1 MSILSNSGSSP
12 AIVAALQCVLVTM
25 KWAIQ
30 LLWLVVP
37 FAFDKLLELFF
48 NLVLTVLGD
57 AVLFACLIVACLIV
71 CAFVA
76 CLIVCTCVKTCP
88 LFSFYMLLV
97 CINTVFWFVAIPA
110 LIEWLFFR

>member
-1 MSILSNSGSSP
+1 MSILSNLGSNP
-12 AIVAALQCVLVTM
+12 AIVAVLQCVLVTM
-25 KWAIQ
+25 NWAIQ

-57 AVLFACLIVACLIV
+57 AVLFAWLIGFCT
-71 CAFVA
+71 AFVA

-88 LFSFYMLLV
+88 LLSLYLLLIS
-97 CINTVFWFVAIPA
+97 INAVFWLVAIPA
-110 LIEWLFFR
+110 LIEWLFSAR